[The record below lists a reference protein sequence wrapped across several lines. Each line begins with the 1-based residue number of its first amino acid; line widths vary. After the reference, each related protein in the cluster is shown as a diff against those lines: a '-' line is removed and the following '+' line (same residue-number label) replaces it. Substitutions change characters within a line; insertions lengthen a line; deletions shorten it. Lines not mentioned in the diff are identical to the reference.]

1 MINFFHASVSKR
13 LIIKM
18 TIDLLRMLFTS
29 TALSLS
35 SYRAWFS
42 ACSKV
47 MTFCCSSLL
56 CSFMVTSSWVTWL
69 EKSQQRHKQKEK
81 ETKCLN
87 VCFSETMSARLLK
100 VCLLYQVLGP
110 RNTSNNVALRVE
122 KRSFARYK
130 RLQLCAKCFYNLQQ
144 ECSYIWQSS
153 STCNR
158 ALLHDWLE
166 DNRIWFTRSSPENKR
181 IFKMKVTL

>member
-1 MINFFHASVSKR
+1 MVNLFHASVSNR

-18 TIDLLRMLFTS
+18 KIDLLRMLFTS

-69 EKSQQRHKQKEK
+69 EKSQQRHKQREK
-81 ETKCLN
+81 
-87 VCFSETMSARLLK
+87 
-100 VCLLYQVLGP
+100 
-110 RNTSNNVALRVE
+110 
-122 KRSFARYK
+122 KRDKMFERGFQWDHVS
-130 RLQLCAKCFYNLQQ
+130 
-144 ECSYIWQSS
+144 
-153 STCNR
+153 
-158 ALLHDWLE
+158 
-166 DNRIWFTRSSPENKR
+166 SSPEGLFVIPGFRAKKYEKECR
-181 IFKMKVTL
+181 IASWKALLCEVQTTLCKMFLQLATKIVHTSDNPLQHAIEHYCTISWKTIASGLLALV